1 MAVEVAG
8 VMVTHNGKTMAL
20 SEWAF
25 ELGLPYATVR
35 MRWTRGQRD
44 PVQLFAPAQ
53 YRRNNVTDMPE
64 RKVAGILGDL
74 FPEDVVDHLR
84 DIAKQ
89 TNLAP
94 VQVVQKIVA
103 QRVKEL
109 LATQTQTS

>member
-1 MAVEVAG
+1 MTVEVAS
-8 VMVTHNGKTMAL
+8 VVVAHNGKTMAL

-25 ELGLPYATVR
+25 ELGIPYATVR
-35 MRWTRGQRD
+35 MRWTRGHRD
-44 PVQLFAPAQ
+44 PARLFAPAQ
-53 YRRNNVTDMPE
+53 YRRSNVAHKPG
-64 RKVAGILGDL
+64 RRVVGILDDL